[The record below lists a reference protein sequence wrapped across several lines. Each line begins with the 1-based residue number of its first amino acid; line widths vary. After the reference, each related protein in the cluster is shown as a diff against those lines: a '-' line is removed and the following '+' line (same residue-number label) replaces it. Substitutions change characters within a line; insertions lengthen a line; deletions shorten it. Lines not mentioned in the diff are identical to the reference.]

1 VILVEEVIDA
11 VWERVAVSEG
21 VTEDEDVAEDV

>member
-11 VWERVAVSEG
+11 VWERVGVSEG